1 LLLFSSKKEEKKY
14 IFKEATNM
22 KLTKRWLRV
31 VAMIMVAVLV
41 VSVFAGCS
49 GRQGSDELRT
59 VRLSEVTRSV
69 FYAPQYVALALG
81 FFEDEGL
88 RIDLVTAEGADR
100 VMTAVISGAADIG
113 LSGPEAAIYV
123 YIEGREDH
131 AVVFGQLTQRDGSF
145 LIARSPNP
153 NFEWES
159 IRGSH
164 LLPGRRGGMP
174 YMTLSY
180 VVTQAGLTPG
190 VDVDF
195 DSTIQFAA
203 MVGAFL
209 SGTADFVTAFEPTA
223 STIVLEGRGYIV
235 TSIGEWAG
243 ELPYTAYYAQ
253 GSFMR
258 DNPEVIQGFSN
269 ALARGQ
275 HWVNTHSPEE
285 IAYVIAPFFPD
296 ADPVIMASAIA
307 NYKRIEAYATTPMM
321 SSEAFYRMQDIMELA
336 GELSERASFDS
347 LVDNSFAQMAVESI
361 G

>member
-1 LLLFSSKKEEKKY
+1 
-14 IFKEATNM
+14 M
-22 KLTKRWLRV
+22 KLTKKWLRA
-31 VAMIMVAVLV
+31 VAMIMAAVLV
-41 VSVFAGCS
+41 ASLLAGCA
-49 GRQGSDELRT
+49 GRQSEDELRT
-59 VRLSEVTRSV
+59 VRVSEVTRSV

-88 RIDLVTAEGADR
+88 SIDLVTAEGADR
-100 VMTAVISGAADIG
+100 VMTALISGAADIG

-131 AVVFGQLTQRDGSF
+131 AVVFAQLTQRDGSF
-145 LIARSPNP
+145 LMARQPDD

-174 YMTLSY
+174 YMTLSH
-180 VVTQAGLTPG
+180 VVREAGLTPG

-195 DSTIQFAA
+195 DSSIQFAA
-203 MVGAFL
+203 MTGAFL
-209 SGTADFVTAFEPTA
+209 SGTADFVTVFEPTA
-223 STIVLEGRGYIV
+223 STIALEGRGYIV
-235 TSIGEWAG
+235 ASVGEWAG

-253 GSFMR
+253 QSFIH
-258 DNPEVIQGFSN
+258 DNPEVIQGFAN

-275 HWVNTHSPEE
+275 HWVNTHTPEE
-285 IAYVIAPFFPD
+285 TAEVIAPFFPE

-307 NYKRIEAYATTPMM
+307 NYKRIQAYATAPMV
-321 SSEAFYRMQDIMELA
+321 SETAFYRLQDIMEQA
-336 GELSERASFDS
+336 GELSERAPFET
-347 LVDNSFAQMAVESI
+347 LVDNSFARRAVENL